1 MALHELGKLKLG
13 FRDGGLEFGWG
24 DGTLRRL
31 SFRKKTE
38 SPVENDYDNYQE
50 SGTGVDAG
58 YSGRFASGGGEEQA
72 DEQYEGAY
80 EDGEAY
86 EDGGYDDSYDD
97 RYEADGQYADDDQY
111 DDRNDDSYA
120 EDDPY
125 ADEQY
130 DDRYEGDY
138 AYADDGEYDD
148 SYADDGQYADDDR
161 YGDSYA
167 DGEAYD
173 GDDQYADEDS
183 YGGRFGGS
191 PAEEYVYPDNFWG
204 KALRYMDENDW
215 VTYLLL
221 VLLPPAGIWLLWRR
235 QKYELNTRYIATGA
249 SGLWFVVIL
258 VWLCL
263 RIFAPGADTPVTP
276 NIQLPSA
283 EPTVQATLA
292 ADESATP
299 TIQPDATSDPS
310 ASPNASVQPAATP
323 IGSGNS
329 EKTTS
334 DLVWLSATGMY
345 YHSNKDCSLI
355 DASEAVSQVTME
367 IATSRGK
374 YACPECYNL
383 EIFYGRSGGKWYHKD
398 PNCQGMKDA
407 IVYSK
412 EAAEGTGKT
421 PCPTCNGGTEDDT
434 SNKTAES
441 SVFITPNTTDKS
453 GITVWANP
461 DGKYYHV
468 TSSCSN
474 MKNAQNVPLIVALY
488 AGKTACPKCC
498 AASGAVVYCHEDGKY
513 YHKASTCSGTGMKN
527 GTAVT
532 LAEALVLG
540 KTACTSCLPQTQ
552 TDSGS
557 NQSASNEYYVY
568 ANPGGKYYHTRST
581 CGSMTSAERVTLRS
595 MLEEGRQ
602 PCPTC
607 ASGAS
612 MTVYAQQGG
621 RYYHSYATCS
631 GMSNAQQGTLAE
643 ALAYGLSRCPK
654 CWGTNSGDQT
664 GGDQTGDGETLTPFN
679 ATADNVMVWA
689 RADGTYYHTKKNCG
703 TLTDPSYVSLRVAVD
718 AGKQPCPNCAQ
729 AAMQMV
735 YSTDDGKNY
744 HTIADCRGMK
754 NAERRTLAEA
764 LMLGQTACQTCIDL
778 KVEDQEGDPGETDT
792 GTMTKVGD
800 LTVGTSGISVYAAPS
815 EPNFHLNK
823 SCSNASASLSYVAL
837 ETALNYGKTPCTRCA
852 SAAGTT
858 VYATPNGKYYHVSQT
873 CAGGGSVQGTLA
885 LAVGMGLKPCPY
897 CVLTTSPIEQVEGK
911 SGIMI
916 YASASNPYYHTNPE
930 HAGEGV
936 QYVTLETAV
945 KYGKTPCMDCCAIA
959 ARTVY
964 AAPGNAYY
972 HISADCAGA
981 NAVQGT
987 FAQALIAGLKACP
1000 VCIGGQ
1006 AQPSEGGEY
1015 SAPSSTGVYVDL
1027 YSDQFYYHKSSS
1039 CSGVGMTDGT
1049 EVTLEFAKDL
1059 GYLHCPYCNPPTN
1072 ISA

>member
-1 MALHELGKLKLG
+1 M
-13 FRDGGLEFGWG
+13 
-24 DGTLRRL
+24 
-31 SFRKKTE
+31 
-38 SPVENDYDNYQE
+38 
-50 SGTGVDAG
+50 
-58 YSGRFASGGGEEQA
+58 
-72 DEQYEGAY
+72 
-80 EDGEAY
+80 
-86 EDGGYDDSYDD
+86 
-97 RYEADGQYADDDQY
+97 
-111 DDRNDDSYA
+111 
-120 EDDPY
+120 
-125 ADEQY
+125 
-130 DDRYEGDY
+130 
-138 AYADDGEYDD
+138 
-148 SYADDGQYADDDR
+148 
-161 YGDSYA
+161 
-167 DGEAYD
+167 
-173 GDDQYADEDS
+173 
-183 YGGRFGGS
+183 
-191 PAEEYVYPDNFWG
+191 
-204 KALRYMDENDW
+204 
-215 VTYLLL
+215 
-221 VLLPPAGIWLLWRR
+221 
-235 QKYELNTRYIATGA
+235 
-249 SGLWFVVIL
+249 
-258 VWLCL
+258 
-263 RIFAPGADTPVTP
+263 
-276 NIQLPSA
+276 
-283 EPTVQATLA
+283 
-292 ADESATP
+292 
-299 TIQPDATSDPS
+299 
-310 ASPNASVQPAATP
+310 QPAATP
-323 IGSGNS
+323 IAGGSS

-383 EIFYGRSGGKWYHKD
+383 EIFYGRSGGTWYHKD
-398 PNCQGMKDA
+398 PNCRGMKNA

-434 SNKTAES
+434 SNKTADS
-441 SVFITPNTTDKS
+441 AVFITPNTTDRS

-461 DGKYYHV
+461 DGKHYHV

-474 MKNAQNVPLIVALY
+474 MKDAQNVPLSVALY

-498 AASGAVVYCHEDGKY
+498 AASGTVVYCHEDGKY
-513 YHKASTCSGTGMKN
+513 YHKSSTCSGTGMKN

-552 TDSGS
+552 TEGGS
-557 NQSASNEYYVY
+557 NQSPSGEYYVY

-602 PCPTC
+602 PCPDC

-631 GMSNAQQGTLAE
+631 GMTNAQQGTLAE

-654 CWGTNSGDQT
+654 CWGTNSGGET
-664 GGDQTGDGETLTPFN
+664 GGDQTGDGSNLTPFN

-689 RADGTYYHTKKNCG
+689 RADGTYYHTRKNCG
-703 TLTDPSYVSLRVAVD
+703 TLTDPSYVSLRVAVN

-729 AAMQMV
+729 AATQMV
-735 YSTDDGKNY
+735 YSTDDGENY

-764 LMLGQTACQTCIDL
+764 LMLGQTACRTCIDL
-778 KVEDQEGDPGETDT
+778 KVDDQEGDPGETGV
-792 GTMTKVGD
+792 GTLTKVGD

-823 SCSNASASLSYVAL
+823 NCSNASASLSYVAL

-852 SAAGTT
+852 AAAGTT
-858 VYATPNGKYYHVSQT
+858 VYATPNGRYYHASQT

-897 CVLTTSPIEQVEGK
+897 CVLTTSPIDQVEGN

-916 YASASNPYYHTNPE
+916 YASAGNPYYHTNPE

-964 AAPGNAYY
+964 AAPGNPYY
-972 HISADCAGA
+972 HISTDCAGA

-1006 AQPSEGGEY
+1006 AQPSEGEY

-1072 ISA
+1072 ISD